1 MKKNIM
7 KILAAGVLSMLAIIF
22 SITSCTK
29 ESLPETSLDEAALNE
44 QSAFLLKAGNIDLP
58 GRTLAANCFQC
69 HGTNGNAG
77 ELKIAGES
85 SSEIVSELMEMKSK
99 NPGSNIMNVHAA
111 GYTTEQ
117 IKLIGDYFSK
127 Q

>member
-1 MKKNIM
+1 MKTNIL
-7 KILAAGVLSMLAIIF
+7 KLFAVGALSILAISI

-29 ESLPETSLDEAALNE
+29 QQPPETYLDEAALNE
-44 QSAFLLKAGNIDLP
+44 QSALFLKAGNVNAP
-58 GRTLAANCFQC
+58 GRALASNCFQC
-69 HGTNGNAG
+69 HGTNGYAG
-77 ELKIAGES
+77 ELKIAGAS
-85 SSEIVSELMEMKSK
+85 SSEIVSKLTEMKSK

-117 IKLIGDYFSK
+117 LRLIGDYFSK